1 MTFGVKLYSRVV
13 QLKSGTLLNFIQNKK
28 GFNLPET
35 FYLLMIA
42 KVRLILETRKSAFKN
57 NHIDCE
63 RANEEIY
70 EKLHMAHMLIAELGD
85 SINSVDAD
93 TLVGYI
99 RKAWDKKVDTKNRE
113 DVDDGIT
120 LSQWG
125 KVIIDRKLKSN
136 KPGTASWYTGAI
148 RSITKLNGGRDLRL
162 NEITVTLL
170 TNFQIEHKAKSTSK
184 NGNSYYLRAV
194 RAIYYSAIK
203 EDQFYPK
210 KNPFQHYKIPTS
222 RRTK

>member
-1 MTFGVKLYSRVV
+1 M
-13 QLKSGTLLNFIQNKK
+13 
-28 GFNLPET
+28 
-35 FYLLMIA
+35 
-42 KVRLILETRKSAFKN
+42 VRLILETRKSAFTN

-148 RSITKLNGGRDLRL
+148 RSITKLNWGRDLRL

-170 TNFQIEHKAKSTSK
+170 KNFQIAQEAKGNSK
-184 NGNSYYLRAV
+184 NGVRCYLRAI
-194 RAIYYSAIK
+194 RSLYNSAIR
-203 EDQFYPK
+203 EDQLYTKKPISNIIKYQLPDEPK
-210 KNPFQHYKIPTS
+210 KWPSKKPIL
-222 RRTK
+222 